1 MDFWIVLGVAL
12 LASSLGLK
20 GLIGLVLAAI
30 AFIIGSL
37 VMILGL
43 SFSRQNLPLTD
54 YLHGKSRQSWNWFKG
69 PMVSNE
75 KVMKNEADAT
85 DKIMMWEQTSLTG
98 KKSLKSHKMFKT
110 RLERL
115 YISNRAEKI
124 LKINQASM

>member
-85 DKIMMWEQTSLTG
+85 DKIIMWEQTSLTG
-98 KKSLKSHKMFKT
+98 KVKSQDMFKT
-110 RLERL
+110 RLEHYYFSQDQL
-115 YISNRAEKI
+115 I
-124 LKINQASM
+124 LTNP